1 MRHETHHDVIRVAH
15 HDHIATGM
23 PLVPLPCAQIR
34 HKMQIDTCHRNGEI
48 NAPWGVPLVG
58 QILHVVEV
66 ITGMTLKITAASK
79 E

>member
-1 MRHETHHDVIRVAH
+1 
-15 HDHIATGM
+15 
-23 PLVPLPCAQIR
+23 
-34 HKMQIDTCHRNGEI
+34 MQIDTCHRNGEI